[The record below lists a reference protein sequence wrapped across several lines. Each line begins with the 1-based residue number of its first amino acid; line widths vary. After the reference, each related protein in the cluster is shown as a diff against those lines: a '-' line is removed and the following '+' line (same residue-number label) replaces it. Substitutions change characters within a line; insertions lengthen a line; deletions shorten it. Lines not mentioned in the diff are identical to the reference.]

1 MGVNPENEKDMLEIT
16 QRYFVR
22 FILCMDKRSPSDSCI
37 SNVGLWTIESYSD
50 KMKLLCL
57 GRSCRTASNTMHKQ
71 LFNLRVGQ
79 ILVRQ
84 DKHTSLTL
92 DFIKIL
98 DKYDMTVFLEN
109 YLLDGFFF
117 RTNLYGE
124 K

>member
-1 MGVNPENEKDMLEIT
+1 MN
-16 QRYFVR
+16 
-22 FILCMDKRSPSDSCI
+22 
-37 SNVGLWTIESYSD
+37 
-50 KMKLLCL
+50 
-57 GRSCRTASNTMHKQ
+57 KQ

-98 DKYDMTVFLEN
+98 DKYDMDIFLEN
-109 YLLDGFFF
+109 YLLGGVFF